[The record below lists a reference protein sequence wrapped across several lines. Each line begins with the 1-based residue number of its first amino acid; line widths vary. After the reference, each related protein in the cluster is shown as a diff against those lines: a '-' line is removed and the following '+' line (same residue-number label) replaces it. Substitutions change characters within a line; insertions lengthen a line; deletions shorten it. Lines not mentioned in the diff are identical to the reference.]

1 MLDFGLQV
9 LNTSCKAFIPLETKN
24 NVNLST
30 ATNPTQRLF
39 PTSDS
44 PGEQAR
50 PRNGMRSAVPV
61 QQPAAAE
68 ERGAGMPRR
77 RRRDMVAGMA
87 NRRQQR
93 DVADYGRHLLKHW
106 SLLHVLRYR

>member
-1 MLDFGLQV
+1 M
-9 LNTSCKAFIPLETKN
+9 
-24 NVNLST
+24 LST
-30 ATNPTQRLF
+30 DTMDDAVSPA
-39 PTSDS
+39 SDT

-50 PRNGMRSAVPV
+50 PRDGSRPAAPV

-77 RRRDMVAGMA
+77 RRRDMAAGMA

-93 DVADYGRHLLKHW
+93 EVVDLGERAH
-106 SLLHVLRYR
+106 